1 MPRPEAKYIDA
12 VGVDR
17 IMWGSDFPHEEGTTP
32 YSREALRSTFAEVP
46 EQKCRQLFAGVAA
59 DVYGFDLEALT
70 PVAQE
75 IGPKVTEIAEPLT
88 AEELPPSNSGAF
100 AGVFSLSKTPLNVES
115 STDKT

>member
-32 YSREALRSTFAEVP
+32 YSLEALRSTFSDVP
-46 EQKCRQLFAGVAA
+46 EEKCRQLFAGVAA
-59 DVYGFDLEALT
+59 NVYGFDLEALT

-75 IGPKVTEIAEPLT
+75 IGPKGSEIAVPLT
-88 AEELPPSNSGAF
+88 REELPDSNSGAF
-100 AGVFSLSKTPLNVES
+100 AGVFSLSKSPLNAGS
-115 STDKT
+115 ATS